1 MRHGHDVDGSCRLED
16 LRVLNVR
23 RAGIVSL
30 KAGSKA
36 SPNIK
41 AHISGIDT
49 QFELVTQPVTQPT

>member
-1 MRHGHDVDGSCRLED
+1 M
-16 LRVLNVR
+16 NIR

-36 SPNIK
+36 SPNMK
-41 AHISGIDT
+41 AHISGIGT

>member
-1 MRHGHDVDGSCRLED
+1 LK
-16 LRVLNVR
+16 NIR

-41 AHISGIDT
+41 VHISGIGT
-49 QFELVTQPVTQPT
+49 QVELVTQLVTQPT